1 MTQVAMIWGAAGG
14 IGHALA
20 KNLTESDWTVA
31 TVSRHPAELESAAA
45 HNYDADVASP
55 REVEAAVLAA
65 AYDLDP
71 VKLWIYAAGDIASGP
86 VSELEPQTWQRI
98 IDANLTGPFLAAH
111 YSMPLMAPD
120 AHLIF
125 VGAVNERL
133 RLPGLSAYAAS
144 KAGLEAFGEAFRKEE
159 RGRRV
164 TVIRPVAVDTPLWE
178 KVPMRLP
185 KDAGTPETAAARI
198 LKAYEE
204 GETGIVDFH

>member
-14 IGHALA
+14 IGQALA
-20 KNLTESDWTVA
+20 KNLNDSDWTVA
-31 TVSRHPAELESAAA
+31 TVSRHTAELESIST
-45 HNYDADVASP
+45 HNYDADIANS

-71 VKLWIYAAGDIASGP
+71 VNLWIYAAGDIAAGP
-86 VSELEPQTWQRI
+86 VSELEPETWQRI
-98 IDANLTGPFLAAH
+98 IDANLSGPFLAAH
-111 YSMPLMAPD
+111 YSMPLLAPD

-198 LKAYEE
+198 LKAYED